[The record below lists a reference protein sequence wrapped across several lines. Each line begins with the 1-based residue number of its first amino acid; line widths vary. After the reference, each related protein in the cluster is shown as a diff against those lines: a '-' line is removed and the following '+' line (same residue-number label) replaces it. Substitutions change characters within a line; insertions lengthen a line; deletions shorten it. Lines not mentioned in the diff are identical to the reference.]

1 MIEEDT
7 CPTCSE
13 HVCIFL
19 QFEADVCNLRRWN
32 ARLEALTTNQERR
45 RMVFSTYHR
54 WRWGGGG
61 GRTKLDVCVEIG
73 VRSWFPDKAY
83 MGFHDNEN
91 RKTRRQAIDMF
102 GNRINLWWVYRDGAW
117 MLDSQLVLFV

>member
-1 MIEEDT
+1 MIEKDT

-19 QFEADVCNLRRWN
+19 QSEADVCNLWRWN
-32 ARLEALTTNQERR
+32 ARLEALTTNRERR
-45 RMVFSTYHR
+45 RMVFATYHR

-61 GRTKLDVCVEIG
+61 GRTKLDIFVKIG

-83 MGFHDNEN
+83 MGFHDDEN
-91 RKTRRQAIDMF
+91 CKTRRQAIDMF
-102 GNRINLWWVYRDGAW
+102 GNRINLWWVYRDSAW
-117 MLDSQLVLFV
+117 MLDS